1 MRISFTEDGNFE
13 ATTKW
18 LNTVSKIDP
27 TDAMQTLGQEG
38 ITSLRAATPVDTG
51 ATSLGWAVE
60 IEKTRKGVEMNFVNR
75 AHPGTSANVAM
86 LIELG
91 HGTRTGGYV
100 PPRPYIKG
108 ALSNVFD
115 KAGTVLVEGVM
126 NK

>member
-1 MRISFTEDGNFE
+1 MRISFTEEGNFE
-13 ATTKW
+13 STTKW
-18 LNTVSKIDP
+18 LNSVSKIDP
-27 TDAMQTLGQEG
+27 TDAMMALGKEG

-51 ATSLGWAVE
+51 ATALGWAVE

-75 AHPGTSANVAM
+75 AHPGASANVAK

-91 HGTRTGGYV
+91 HGTRNGGYV

-115 KAGTVLVEGVM
+115 KAATVLVEGVM
-126 NK
+126 NE

>member
-1 MRISFTEDGNFE
+1 MRISFTEEGNFE
-13 ATTKW
+13 ATTGW
-18 LNTVSKIDP
+18 LNRVAKIDP
-27 TDAMQTLGQEG
+27 TDAMQSLGQEG
-38 ITSLRAATPVDTG
+38 IASLRAATPVDTG
-51 ATSLGWAVE
+51 QTASGWVVE

-75 AHPGTSANVAM
+75 AHPNTSRNVAM

-115 KAGTVLVEGVM
+115 KAGSVLVEGVM
-126 NK
+126 TK

>member
-1 MRISFTEDGNFE
+1 MRISFTEEGNFE
-13 ATTKW
+13 ATTGW
-18 LNTVSKIDP
+18 LNKVAKIDP
-27 TDAMQTLGQEG
+27 TDAMQALGQEG

-51 ATSLGWAVE
+51 ETASGWAVE

-75 AHPGTSANVAM
+75 AHPGTSENVAM

-108 ALSNVFD
+108 ALTDVLN

-126 NK
+126 TK

>member
-1 MRISFTEDGNFE
+1 MRISFTEKGNFE
-13 ATTKW
+13 ATTGW
-18 LNTVSKIDP
+18 LNRVSRIDP
-27 TDAMQTLGQEG
+27 TDAMQSLGQEG
-38 ITSLRAATPVDTG
+38 IASLRAATPVDTG
-51 ATSLGWAVE
+51 QTASGWAVE
-60 IEKTRKGVEMNFVNR
+60 IEKTRKGAEMNFVNR
-75 AHPGTSANVAM
+75 AHPGSSANVAT

-126 NK
+126 TK

>member
-1 MRISFTEDGNFE
+1 MRISFTEQGNFE

-27 TDAMQTLGQEG
+27 TDAMQSLGQEG
-38 ITSLRAATPVDTG
+38 IASLRAATPMDTG
-51 ATSLGWAVE
+51 QTASGWAVE

-75 AHPGTSANVAM
+75 AHAHTSRNVAM

-108 ALSNVFD
+108 ALTNVFN